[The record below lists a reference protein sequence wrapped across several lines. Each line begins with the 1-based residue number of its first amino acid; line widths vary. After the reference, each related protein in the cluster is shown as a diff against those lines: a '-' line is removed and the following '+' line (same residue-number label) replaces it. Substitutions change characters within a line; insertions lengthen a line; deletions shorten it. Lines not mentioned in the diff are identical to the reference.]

1 MYFKSLYSPNPD
13 VKEVAHEGLRMVLTH
28 QSRLPKELLQT
39 GLRPIL
45 MNLADPKRL
54 SIPGLEG
61 LARLLE
67 LLTNYFKVEIGH
79 KLLEHFRVVAD
90 PQMLQASSRL
100 PLVENEGITKLV
112 RLANI
117 FHLLPSAAHIFL
129 ENLVNAIVQT
139 EAQMHFSGQSP
150 FSEPLAKYLDRYPA
164 EAVDF
169 FMRHLHFPR
178 HVRTLRSI
186 LQAKLAA
193 NVLRELASRTPI
205 IVSGCL
211 EGRDP
216 SLVLPGLFLC
226 SDLADL
232 VPGWLTANSYVVDA
246 VLSLWS
252 VEPTAVDPLGATVSD
267 VRQRYTLLMSILIK
281 ALQQSPR
288 VDLLFPLIAVYSR
301 SLPWDVIEVTQ
312 FLYQHV
318 AFSDDLAFRRNVLIR
333 FAMWYPDQSIPQPYK
348 IHFIQYVVTPTLLVH
363 AMRASTKLGLLD
375 DSIVG
380 KIDAHIWQPM
390 TDDPSFVQDD
400 ASRVELLHLTTVMV
414 HRYPEYLQDAKK
426 DIIRCAWHYIT
437 SEDAIVKQTAYLL
450 AARFFEAF
458 EGPQKFHLRVWTGLL
473 KLPQNEAKAPVRQA
487 LDIIAPV
494 LSRSQ
499 SFDGGIPQWA
509 KTTRRLLAEEG
520 AGWHQVALI
529 YHLIARQRSLFYPVR
544 ALFVPHIVNY
554 VSKLGLGQA
563 SHDIRTLYECRT
575 LSVEVLQVVFDWE
588 QQGTAS
594 SPGASASES
603 ATSSNSA
610 NENSWVTPLPL
621 RESIVSYLVR
631 LCTIAHDAQSRAG
644 ILPRAL
650 DLLRSIVGPKGW
662 TDVTFKLHFFSRALE
677 NVSVAHTHKDC
688 V

>member
-1 MYFKSLYSPNPD
+1 
-13 VKEVAHEGLRMVLTH
+13 MVLTH

-79 KLLEHFRVVAD
+79 KLLDHFRVVAD

-129 ENLVNAIVQT
+129 ENLVNAVVQT

-186 LQAKLAA
+186 LQAKLAP
-193 NVLRELASRTPI
+193 NVLRELASRTPV
-205 IVSGCL
+205 IVSNCL

-216 SLVLPGLFLC
+216 SFILPGLSLC
-226 SDLADL
+226 SDLANL
-232 VPGWLTANSYVVDA
+232 VPGWLTANPYVVDA
-246 VLSLWS
+246 VLALWS
-252 VEPTAVDPLGATVSD
+252 IEPTTVDPLGASISE
-267 VRQRYTLLMSILIK
+267 VRERYTLLMSILIK

-288 VDLLFPLIAVYSR
+288 IDLLFPLIAVFSR
-301 SLPWDVIEVTQ
+301 GLPWDVVEVTQ

-333 FAMWYPDQSIPQPYK
+333 FVMWYLDQTVPQLHK
-348 IHFIQYVVTPTLLVH
+348 VHFIQYVVTPMLLVH

-375 DSIVG
+375 DSIV
-380 KIDAHIWQPM
+380 INIHTHVWQPM
-390 TDDPSFVQDD
+390 TDDPSFAQDD
-400 ASRVELLHLTTVMV
+400 AVKVELLHLTTVMV

-473 KLPQNEAKAPVRQA
+473 KPPQNETKALVRQA

-499 SFDGGIPQWA
+499 SFDGGFPQWA

-520 AGWHQVALI
+520 AGWQQVAII
-529 YHLIARQRSLFYPVR
+529 YHLIVRQRSLFFPVR

-563 SHDIRTLYECRT
+563 SHDIRALYECRS

-588 QQGTAS
+588 QQDTAS
-594 SPGASASES
+594 TPD
-603 ATSSNSA
+603 TSTADSA
-610 NENSWVTPLPL
+610 NGDSARESSWITPLPL

-631 LCTIAHDAQSRAG
+631 LCTIAHDAQTRTG

-677 NVSVAHTHKDC
+677 NVSISHPHPGHL
-688 V
+688 